1 MKNKASNLREPC
13 QTSSLLG
20 YAGLIPFVVQSAFVW
35 IFPDS
40 IYKDIVIF
48 SLLAYG
54 VTIVSFLGA
63 IHWGLA
69 MQQNTSNRFLLVWG
83 VIPSLLGWIS
93 LLLGSVNGLLLL
105 AATLWLCI
113 AVDYKIYPK
122 FGLQHWMSMRFILTA
137 VASTSIAL
145 SVIFST

>member
-20 YAGLIPFVVQSAFVW
+20 YAGLIPFVVQSAFLS

-40 IYKDIVIF
+40 IYKDIFIF

-63 IHWGLA
+63 IHWGLT
-69 MQQNTSNRFLLVWG
+69 MQQNTPNWFLLVWG

-93 LLLGSVNGLLLL
+93 LLLGSVNGLLIL
-105 AATLWLCI
+105 AATLWLCFV
-113 AVDYKIYPK
+113 VDYRIYPK
-122 FGLQHWMSMRFILTA
+122 FGLQHWMCMRFILTA

>member
-1 MKNKASNLREPC
+1 MKNKASNLKEPC
-13 QTSSLLG
+13 QTSRLLG
-20 YAGLIPFVVQSAFVW
+20 YAGLIPFVALSAVFC

-63 IHWGLA
+63 IHWGLT
-69 MQQNTSNRFLLVWG
+69 MQQTTPNRFLLVWG

-105 AATLWLCI
+105 AATLWLCF

-122 FGLQHWMSMRFILTA
+122 FGLQDWMSMRFVLTA
-137 VASTSIAL
+137 VASTTIAL

>member
-1 MKNKASNLREPC
+1 MKNKALNFRELC
-13 QTSSLLG
+13 QTSRLLG
-20 YAGLIPFVVQSAFVW
+20 YAGLIPFVVLSAFLW

-40 IYKDIVIF
+40 IYKDIIIF

-69 MQQNTSNRFLLVWG
+69 MQQNTPNRFLLVWG
-83 VIPSLLGWIS
+83 VIPSLLGWIR

-105 AATLWLCI
+105 AATLWLCF

-137 VASTSIAL
+137 IASTSIAF

>member
-1 MKNKASNLREPC
+1 MKKKTPNLREPC
-13 QTSSLLG
+13 QTSRLLG
-20 YAGLIPFVVQSAFVW
+20 YAGLIPFVVLSAFLW

-69 MQQNTSNRFLLVWG
+69 MQQNTPNQFLLVWG

-93 LLLGSVNGLLLL
+93 LLFGSVNGLPLL
-105 AATLWLCI
+105 AATLWLCF

-137 VASTSIAL
+137 IASTSIAL

>member
-1 MKNKASNLREPC
+1 MKNKASNLKEPC
-13 QTSSLLG
+13 QTSRLLG
-20 YAGLIPFVVQSAFVW
+20 YAGLIPFVAPSAFLW

-63 IHWGLA
+63 IHWGLT
-69 MQQNTSNRFLLVWG
+69 MQQNTPNRFLLVWG

-105 AATLWLCI
+105 AATLWLCF

-122 FGLQHWMSMRFILTA
+122 FGLQDWMSMRFVLTA
-137 VASTSIAL
+137 VASTTIAL